1 MKSYKSTIFFKSQR
15 AFFNYLNK
23 ASQRRIKLELK
34 IKESIYKLLHY
45 QATEDQNQLIHAL
58 ERFTLS
64 KKNKPILI
72 INGHAG
78 TGKTSLISIYVKT
91 LSILHIQSRLL
102 APTGRAAKVFSSF
115 SGKKASTIHKLI
127 YRHSSDDSG
136 ISAWKKQEN
145 KSYNTVFIVDEASM
159 ISSKTAI
166 SGSGF
171 TRRTLLEDLV
181 DYVFEKKGNKL
192 ILVGDMAQLPPVGE
206 LDSQALN
213 PAYFKD
219 LEDFPIAMISLKEVV
234 RQQAE
239 SGVLTNAT
247 NVRNLID
254 ESHPGFPELRLKNQ
268 KDVELINGNELH
280 EYLETAFDTVGMESM
295 IFITWSNKRANIFNQ
310 QIRARILWYEEEI
323 NAGDH
328 IMVVKNNYFWL
339 EDNFIANGDV
349 LVVQSVRNIEERY
362 DLNFADL
369 SVYFIDDDDRN
380 TFDVKVLLDVLT
392 EEGPALHAE
401 KSKLLFSQVEEDY
414 MDIRSHSKRIKKV
427 FNDPYFNALQIK
439 FAYAV
444 TAHKSQGGQ
453 WPYVFLEQPYLRE
466 ALPTIE
472 DLRWLYTGI
481 TRSSER
487 LFFVNFAEQ
496 FFENQV

>member
-1 MKSYKSTIFFKSQR
+1 MFKVILKRKKQ
-15 AFFNYLNK
+15 ALQINK
-23 ASQRRIKLELK
+23 
-34 IKESIYKLLHY
+34 SIYNLIHY
-45 QATEDQNQLIHAL
+45 QATEDQKQLIHAL

-78 TGKTSLISIYVKT
+78 TGKTSLISAYVKT
-91 LSILHIQSRLL
+91 LDLVKIQSRLL

-115 SGKKASTIHKLI
+115 SGKKASTIHKMI
-127 YRHSSDDSG
+127 YRHSSDGSG
-136 ISAWKKQEN
+136 VSSWKRQEN

-166 SGSGF
+166 SGSGY
-171 TRRTLLEDLV
+171 TRRTLLEDLL

-206 LDSQALN
+206 LASQALN
-213 PAYFKD
+213 PSYFKD
-219 LEDFPIAMISLKEVV
+219 IEDFPIALISLKEVV
-234 RQQAE
+234 RQHSE
-239 SGVLTNAT
+239 SGVLTSAT
-247 NVRNLID
+247 SVRKLID
-254 ESHPGFPELRLKNQ
+254 EQQADFPSLQLSDQN
-268 KDVELINGNELH
+268 DVESISGNELH
-280 EYLETAFDTVGMESM
+280 EFLESAYDNVGLDSM

-310 QIRARILWYEEEI
+310 QIRSRILWHEEEI

-362 DLNFADL
+362 ELRFADL
-369 SVYFIDDDDRN
+369 SVYFIDDEERKL
-380 TFDVKVLLDVLT
+380 FDIKALLDVIS
-392 EEGPALHAE
+392 EEGPALNGEKLKKLFAE
-401 KSKLLFSQVEEDY
+401 IEEEHI
-414 MDIRSHSKRIKKV
+414 DIRNQAKRIKKV
-427 FNDPYFNALQIK
+427 FNDPYYNALQIK

-466 ALPTIE
+466 AMPTIE

-481 TRSSER
+481 TRSSSR
-487 LFFVNFAEQ
+487 LFLVNFANQ
-496 FFENQV
+496 FFEDPE

>member
-1 MKSYKSTIFFKSQR
+1 M
-15 AFFNYLNK
+15 
-23 ASQRRIKLELK
+23 K
-34 IKESIYKLLHY
+34 IKETLYKLLHY
-45 QATEDQNQLIHAL
+45 QATEDQNRLVHAL
-58 ERFTLS
+58 ERFTFS

-78 TGKTSLISIYVKT
+78 TGKTSLVSAYVKT
-91 LSILHIQSRLL
+91 LSIINIQSRLL

-127 YRHSSDDSG
+127 YWHSSDSSG
-136 ISAWKKQEN
+136 ISAWKRQEN

-171 TRRTLLEDLV
+171 NRKTLLEDLL

-206 LDSQALN
+206 LESQALN
-213 PAYFKD
+213 QEYFSD
-219 LEDFPIAMISLKEVV
+219 LGDFPIALISLKEVV

-247 NVRNLID
+247 RVRKLID
-254 ESHPGFPELRLKNQ
+254 DLHPGFPELLLKDQ
-268 KDVELINGNELH
+268 KDVESINGHDLH
-280 EYLETAFDTVGMESM
+280 EYLESAYNTVGMESM

-310 QIRARILWYEEEI
+310 QIRARILWYEEVI

-349 LVVQSVRNIEERY
+349 LIVQSVRNIEERY
-362 DLNFADL
+362 DLTFAEL

-392 EEGPALHAE
+392 EEGPALNRD
-401 KSKLLFSQVEEDY
+401 KFKLLFSQIEEDY
-414 MDIRSHSKRIKKV
+414 IDIRSHSKRIKKV
-427 FNDPYFNALQIK
+427 FNDPYYNALQIK

-466 ALPTIE
+466 ALPSIE

-481 TRSSER
+481 TRSSSR
-487 LFFVNFAEQ
+487 LFFVNFADL
-496 FFENQV
+496 FFEDQI